1 MISIYLQTT
10 ADMKR
15 TVLILGHFVF
25 YGDYKNQRSLK
36 EYMELA
42 GDYLLEVTFL
52 KILQSSASLINP

>member
-15 TVLILGHFVF
+15 TVLILGHCF
-25 YGDYKNQRSLK
+25 YGGYKNQRSLK

-42 GDYLLEVTFL
+42 GDYL
-52 KILQSSASLINP
+52 